1 MFHQKILSSVIALS
15 STDLVVIRSTL
26 FVRWT
31 EVVHNCGTLQLMLT
45 IFLHFDCCWEHL
57 KFSFLFSGHTK
68 SFTAF
73 TEYYV
78 NTFYKHCW
86 KATITLKDVNKLSS
100 PSKWYYKHN
109 FKWSIKLLNIMV
121 TQHKVCLHFIF
132 WQMNGTYKIICLV
145 ILLIANI
152 WMIKLLLNCTSVFKL
167 LLATENTESLLLNP
181 RRFYWGFKGYQ
192 SNASAFWRCSL

>member
-15 STDLVVIRSTL
+15 STNLVVIRSTL
-26 FVRWT
+26 FVRWI
-31 EVVHNCGTLQLMLT
+31 EVVHNCGTLQLMLR
-45 IFLHFDCCWEHL
+45 IFLHFDCCREHF

-86 KATITLKDVNKLSS
+86 KATITLKDVNKLSN
-100 PSKWYYKHN
+100 PSKWYYKNN

-121 TQHKVCLHFIF
+121 IQHKGLFTFHI

-152 WMIKLLLNCTSVFKL
+152 WMIKLLLNCTSVFEL
-167 LLATENTESLLLNP
+167 LLATENTGS
-181 RRFYWGFKGYQ
+181 
-192 SNASAFWRCSL
+192 